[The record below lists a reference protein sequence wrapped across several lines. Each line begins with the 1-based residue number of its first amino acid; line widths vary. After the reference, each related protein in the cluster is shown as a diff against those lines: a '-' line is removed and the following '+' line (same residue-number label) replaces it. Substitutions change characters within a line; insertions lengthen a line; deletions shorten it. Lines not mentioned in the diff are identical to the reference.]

1 MGVEAKSRAL
11 EENFLSIG
19 SLCRILSTMLDIE
32 VLSLKSKKTTPFS
45 GEGLLKDRCSSMV
58 VVVVVM
64 V

>member
-45 GEGLLKDRCSSMV
+45 GEGLLEG
-58 VVVVVM
+58 
-64 V
+64 